1 MDRNPTDIGS
11 RGCGVDK
18 IRVPVESTHQNDKIL
33 TNFSLWKALRIKCWI
48 RRFIVNCRK
57 SSNERIRG
65 PLTTVEMEMEKQ
77 HLIKIAQQLCKN
89 ET

>member
-33 TNFSLWKALRIKCWI
+33 TKFSLWKALRIKC
-48 RRFIVNCRK
+48 
-57 SSNERIRG
+57 
-65 PLTTVEMEMEKQ
+65 
-77 HLIKIAQQLCKN
+77 
-89 ET
+89 